1 MKNRILGKINFSFGS
16 SLKKKVPQIYDKLVE
31 VSMVVGFFKKMFF
44 FHLWSIFIDSSN
56 FESLIFPNNLFDFE
70 SKFPFVA

>member
-31 VSMVVGFFKKMFF
+31 VRLVVWSLKKNI
-44 FHLWSIFIDSSN
+44 IF
-56 FESLIFPNNLFDFE
+56 NLG
-70 SKFPFVA
+70 